1 LSATARSRSTEGSTP
16 VRPAAWPTPARACSW
31 RARPSSAPRTRPPRT
46 TPSRRPRALPR
57 RERGELEPFL
67 RRLATLA
74 VIVVAILIAGTFA
87 YAQFEDVSAWRGFL
101 LTLDT
106 VATVGSNPDPSAL
119 GAQITKVLLI
129 LVGVGTL
136 FYALVTIAE
145 FFVAG
150 HLGEILEERRTL
162 NKIDDLKDHHLICGF
177 GRVGRQV
184 ARDLQMA
191 GDDFVIIDEL
201 EENKER
207 ADQMGALF
215 LLGRPSED
223 EMLKAAGIAHA
234 ISVLACVDSDA
245 ENIFTCLTAR
255 ELRSDITIVARASV
269 EDSEKKLLRAGAD
282 RVISPYKS
290 SGAEMARLALQPQVT
305 GVVDVAPQYRM
316 EEIDV
321 TRGCAGEGKTIGEVR
336 GTTTVAAVRKGDG
349 RVTPQPPQD
358 TVLQAGDVLVAMGT
372 TDALKKLEV
381 LFAPT
386 RPGTTVSPNESGSSL
401 ASPAEDPRT

>member
-1 LSATARSRSTEGSTP
+1 MADGRERLTRFRSFN
-16 VRPAAWPTPARACSW
+16 
-31 RARPSSAPRTRPPRT
+31 APGH
-46 TPSRRPRALPR
+46 
-57 RERGELEPFL
+57 RGELEPFL
-67 RRLATLA
+67 RRLTAL
-74 VIVVAILIAGTFA
+74 VVLVVGIQIAGAVA
-87 YAQFEDVSAWRGFL
+87 YSLTESVSLWKGFL
-101 LTLDT
+101 FTLDT
-106 VATVGSNPDPSAL
+106 VATVGSDPTPPDLP
-119 GAQITKVLLI
+119 GQIVKVLLI
-129 LVGVGTL
+129 VLGVGTL
-136 FYALVTIAE
+136 FYALVTVTE

-162 NKIDDLKDHHLICGF
+162 KKIDDLSDHHLICGF

-184 ARDLQMA
+184 ARDLQVG
-191 GDDFVIIDEL
+191 GDDFVIIDGL
-201 EENKER
+201 EENKEI

-223 EMLKAAGIAHA
+223 EMLKAAGIEHA

-245 ENIFTCLTAR
+245 ENIFICLTAR

-305 GVVDVAPQYRM
+305 GVVDVAPEYRM

-321 TRGCAGEGKTIGEVR
+321 TAGCAGEGKTISEVR
-336 GTTTVAAVRKGDG
+336 GTTTIAALRKADG
-349 RVTPQPPQD
+349 RVSPQPPSS

-372 TDALKKLEV
+372 TDALKKLE
-381 LFAPT
+381 LMFAPT
-386 RPGTTVSPNESGSSL
+386 RPGTTVSGQPASSAD
-401 ASPAEDPRT
+401 AS

>member
-1 LSATARSRSTEGSTP
+1 MI
-16 VRPAAWPTPARACSW
+16 
-31 RARPSSAPRTRPPRT
+31 RPPPT
-46 TPSRRPRALPR
+46 TPSRRRLALRR
-57 RERGELEPFL
+57 RERAELEPFL
-67 RRLATLA
+67 RRLAALA
-74 VIVVAILIAGTFA
+74 ALVVAILIAGSVA
-87 YAQFEDVSAWRGFL
+87 WSLFEDVSLWRGFL
-101 LTLDT
+101 FTLDT
-106 VATVGSNPDPSAL
+106 VATVGSNPDPPDL
-119 GAQITKVLLI
+119 GGQITKILLI

-136 FYALVTIAE
+136 FYALVTMTE

-150 HLGEILEERRTL
+150 HLGEILVERRTL
-162 NKIDDLKDHHLICGF
+162 NQIERLRDHHLICGF

-184 ARDLQMA
+184 ARDLQIA

-215 LLGRPSED
+215 LLGRPSDD
-223 EMLKAAGIAHA
+223 EMMKAAGIEHA

-255 ELRSDITIVARASV
+255 ELRSDITVVARASV

-305 GVVDVAPQYRM
+305 GVVDVAPEYRM

-321 TRGCAGEGKTIGEVR
+321 SEGCAASGKTIGEVR
-336 GTTTVAAVRKGDG
+336 GTTSIAAVRSSDG
-349 RVTPQPPQD
+349 QVHPQPPLD
-358 TVLQAGDVLVAMGT
+358 TVLNPGDVVVAMGT
-372 TDALKKLEV
+372 VDALKDLES
-381 LFAPT
+381 LFVPE
-386 RPGTTVSPNESGSSL
+386 RPKATGTILGDL
-401 ASPAEDPRT
+401 G